1 MLKDQ
6 IDKDYLESYK
16 AHNEEKV
23 SVLRMVKSGL
33 QNAEIAKKDK
43 LSDEEVITI
52 LKKEVKQRV
61 EAGETYEKAG
71 ETEKKE
77 QELKE
82 IKIIEIYLPKQLDE
96 ASTREIVKK
105 ILSENSIADKSK
117 MGQAIGLVMK
127 DHESELDGKTVSRIV
142 AEELN

>member
-16 AHNEEKV
+16 AHDREKV
-23 SVLRMVKSGL
+23 SVLRMIKSGL

-52 LKKEVKQRV
+52 LKKEVKQRL
-61 EAGETYEKAG
+61 EAGETYGKAG
-71 ETEKKE
+71 EIEKKD
-77 QELKE
+77 QELNE
-82 IKIIEIYLPKQLDE
+82 IKVIETYLPKQLDE

-105 ILSENSIADKSK
+105 VLSENSITDKSK
-117 MGQAIGLVMK
+117 MGQAIGLIMK
-127 DHESELDGKTVSRIV
+127 DHGSEIDGKTVSRIV
-142 AEELN
+142 AEELS

>member
-16 AHNEEKV
+16 AHDEEKV
-23 SVLRMVKSGL
+23 SVLRMIKSGL

-52 LKKEVKQRV
+52 LKKEVKQRL

-71 ETEKKE
+71 EAGKKE
-77 QELKE
+77 QELEE
-82 IKIIEIYLPKQLDE
+82 IKIIEAYLPKQLDE
-96 ASTREIVKK
+96 SATREIVKK
-105 ILSENSIADKSK
+105 ILAENSITDKSK
-117 MGQAIGLVMK
+117 MGQAIGLIMK
-127 DHESELDGKTVSRIV
+127 DHGSEIDGKTVSRIV
-142 AEELN
+142 AEELS